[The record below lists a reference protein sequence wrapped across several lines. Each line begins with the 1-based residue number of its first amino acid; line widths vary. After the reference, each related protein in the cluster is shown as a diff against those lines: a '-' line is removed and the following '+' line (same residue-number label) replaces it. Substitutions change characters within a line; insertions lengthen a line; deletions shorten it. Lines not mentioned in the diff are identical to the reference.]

1 MEHLALEIFSSDGT
15 ASQWAW
21 LPDDAAVTI
30 TDTSEL
36 FAKGDVW
43 SHSFT
48 LNVNANAHIFGTSGE
63 LHGSRL
69 HDQIDRRRA
78 RLWVEGMP
86 LFLGYLRLGDE
97 AEVDGDGD
105 VDVTFESGKRTFD
118 DLVEGAKANQVPLMS
133 DVEIGMA
140 LWRKRWVKHGLHMRA
155 ALVFEDGRMT
165 ESAEVTTS
173 SGAWQLYF
181 EGDGD
186 TDSVQEYPRMVF
198 PVGVFVDPLTEVEK
212 SVNCLNVDHPYDEG
226 TNGNPLYPYCNV
238 ALCYQKQGY
247 DKKMPNGS
255 IEPDYSSEPEA
266 QRGYEEMPA
275 NRVNSAPNFYV
286 IYWLRCLMK
295 HLGIYVEEN
304 QMMDVQD
311 LRRLFMVNTKCAYE
325 LPDNLRTGTVD
336 KRFGRYR
343 FSTQRHNHPRL
354 VPEYIKEKTVS
365 VPGSYGI
372 PTEKTVYEIP
382 VNAEESGFV
391 ARDVNAVP
399 LTTWHGPSVKG
410 VAVQIDYVYPM
421 DYQTSGEKEYYESK
435 NGFLHK
441 AIATKECFPDVDI
454 SEVVKALEDGFGI
467 RFLFSD
473 DYQRVRIVLLRNLF
487 RGTDVQDIACD
498 VVSDVKVE
506 NNIRGFRMTYGDSE
520 DTHFYYKGFAD
531 MLPHKKSIWPDDSDT
546 HDYSQW
552 DLKANY
558 KNLLNRIS
566 AFDKTCYVTEN
577 NGNAW
582 GIKVDKNAKRYED
595 LHPSLF
601 EYAGFMDAED
611 GDCSGDEETIE
622 EITVGFK
629 PAIMNDVNWE
639 EERSSGTEEQRFALF
654 VDEKMR
660 PRRPDLAEEKT
671 DFNGS
676 DAYYDVNGKLYG
688 KDGDGRY
695 VYTNMMSDDGIV
707 KPGEFAITSDMFA
720 TMNGLRINGVQTLPW
735 TGLQPS
741 TWNATFNIDGHI
753 NEGYRLYLQD
763 NFEPND
769 DGVSPIETH
778 DWGLTLGIMRGSGSD
793 AGVAYEPDPDD
804 NEGNDT
810 WYTMSGSS
818 ITAHPDTC
826 DSYGNIW
833 DYNGDTPGTGG
844 MDGRFSLKLRAEKP
858 DPRFDAS
865 WCGKTVSTKADA
877 GRAMKDIYTKA
888 NTDLLGRPKVQNA
901 TMRAA
906 GWDCPGDGYATVYSM
921 TYAVTYK
928 DGTVHDLLVSPIC
941 AEFGINVLGRDE
953 LQAYVSSIFGGK
965 SPGQFASADWRHLLL
980 DVDTTEERAE
990 LLHELQAL
998 YYAGDGETTQPV
1010 VIPDSMRYLPII
1022 KSELRRRGLADQ
1034 FYTEY
1039 SYWVRNARIARR
1051 TVRMELAQLLAI
1063 DKTKRVKVKDVTG
1076 FIRKMQYSVSN
1087 KTGLGEVTLE
1097 IMYI

>member
-1 MEHLALEIFSSDGT
+1 MRAGEFRKGSESCLGFPLPAQEGGTLPLILAGCGRILHTYYIYTRMEHLALEIFSADGT

-118 DLVEGAKANQVPLMS
+118 DLVEGAKANQVPLM
-133 DVEIGMA
+133 DEVRFGVA
-140 LWRKRWVKHGLHMRA
+140 LWRKRYVNAGLVISVA
-155 ALVFEDGRMT
+155 AKLRNGATTRPMVLYHTCQPNIIKGDVADNVTVFTADGEDDNV
-165 ESAEVTTS
+165 SI
-173 SGAWQLYF
+173 
-181 EGDGD
+181 
-186 TDSVQEYPRMVF
+186 QEYPRMVF
-198 PVGVFVDPLTEVEK
+198 PKGELTSLTAGK
-212 SVNCLNVDHPYDEG
+212 SGSFNCLNVDHPYDENPDDG
-226 TNGNPLYPYCNV
+226 QPLYPYCNV

-247 DKKMPNGS
+247 DKKYDNGE
-255 IEPDYSSEPEA
+255 IRPDYSSEPEA
-266 QRGYEEMPA
+266 ERGYEEMPA

-311 LRRLFMVNTKCAYE
+311 LRRLFMVNTKCAYKE
-325 LPDNLRTGTVD
+325 PKKVRGTRTEDFD
-336 KRFGRYR
+336 KKVGRYK
-343 FSTQRHNHPRL
+343 FPDGSDGSPKRL
-354 VPEYIKEKTVS
+354 VPEQFGPHDDDRWQTRQTLIKVEDCGFEVKNWNRTIQWKYPGRTIDIAGFIATTSVVAGLHDKQKEDYIDRNN
-365 VPGSYGI
+365 Y
-372 PTEKTVYEIP
+372 
-382 VNAEESGFV
+382 
-391 ARDVNAVP
+391 
-399 LTTWHGPSVKG
+399 
-410 VAVQIDYVYPM
+410 
-421 DYQTSGEKEYYESK
+421 
-435 NGFLHK
+435 LHD
-441 AIATKECFPDVDI
+441 AIATSECFPDVDI

-611 GDCSGDEETIE
+611 GDCSGDDETIE

-639 EERSSGTEEQRFALF
+639 EERSSGTEKQRFALF

-671 DFNGS
+671 NFNNP
-676 DAYYDVNGKLYG
+676 DAYYDVENGLYG

-695 VYTNMMSDDGIV
+695 VYSNMMADNGVV
-707 KPGEFAITSDMFA
+707 KPGEFAITSDMYA
-720 TMNGLRINGVQTLPW
+720 TAKNLYAEVTDVGFSGAIGTV
-735 TGLQPS
+735 TG
-741 TWNATFNIDGHI
+741 IEIEGHA

-769 DGVSPIETH
+769 SGVSPIETH

-833 DYNGDTPGTGG
+833 DYNGDTSGTGG

-858 DPRFDAS
+858 NPKFDP
-865 WCGKTVSTKADA
+865 TKA
-877 GRAMKDIYTKA
+877 
-888 NTDLLGRPKVQNA
+888 
-901 TMRAA
+901 
-906 GWDCPGDGYATVYSM
+906 
-921 TYAVTYK
+921 
-928 DGTVHDLLVSPIC
+928 
-941 AEFGINVLGRDE
+941 E
-953 LQAYVSSIFGGK
+953 SSTNK
-965 SPGQFASADWRHLLL
+965 
-980 DVDTTEERAE
+980 
-990 LLHELQAL
+990 
-998 YYAGDGETTQPV
+998 
-1010 VIPDSMRYLPII
+1010 RYLEITNAD
-1022 KSELRRRGLADQ
+1022 LRRRGLADQ

-1051 TVRMELAQLLAI
+1051 KVRMELAQLLAL
-1063 DKTKRVKVKDVTG
+1063 DKTKKVRVGDITG
-1076 FIRKMQYSVSN
+1076 FVRKMQYSVSN

>member
-1 MEHLALEIFSSDGT
+1 MEHLALEIFSADGT
-15 ASQWAW
+15 ESQWAW
-21 LPDDAAVTI
+21 LPDDATVTI

-78 RLWVEGMP
+78 RLWVDRHP

-212 SVNCLNVDHPYDEG
+212 SVNCLNVDKPYTEDPDDG
-226 TNGNPLYPYCNV
+226 QPLYPYCNV

-325 LPDNLRTGTVD
+325 LPKKLRTGTVD

-421 DYQTSGEKEYYESK
+421 DYQTSGEKEYYESE

-552 DLKANY
+552 DLKASY

-720 TMNGLRINGVQTLPW
+720 TMNGLRINGVKTLPW

-826 DSYGNIW
+826 DSYGHIW
-833 DYNGDTPGTGG
+833 DYNGVDDGTGG

-858 DPRFDAS
+858 NPKFDP
-865 WCGKTVSTKADA
+865 TKA
-877 GRAMKDIYTKA
+877 
-888 NTDLLGRPKVQNA
+888 
-901 TMRAA
+901 
-906 GWDCPGDGYATVYSM
+906 
-921 TYAVTYK
+921 
-928 DGTVHDLLVSPIC
+928 
-941 AEFGINVLGRDE
+941 E
-953 LQAYVSSIFGGK
+953 SSTN
-965 SPGQFASADWRHLLL
+965 R
-980 DVDTTEERAE
+980 
-990 LLHELQAL
+990 
-998 YYAGDGETTQPV
+998 
-1010 VIPDSMRYLPII
+1010 RYLEITNAD
-1022 KSELRRRGLADQ
+1022 LRRRGLADQ

-1039 SYWVRNARIARR
+1039 SYWVRNARITRR
-1051 TVRMELAQLLAI
+1051 KVRMELAQLLAL
-1063 DKTKRVKVKDVTG
+1063 DKTKKVRVGDITG

-1087 KTGLGEVTLE
+1087 KTGLGEVTME